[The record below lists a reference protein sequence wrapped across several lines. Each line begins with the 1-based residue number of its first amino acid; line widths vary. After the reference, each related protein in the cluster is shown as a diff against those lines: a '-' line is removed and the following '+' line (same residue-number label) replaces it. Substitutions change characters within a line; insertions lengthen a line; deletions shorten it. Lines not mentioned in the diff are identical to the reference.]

1 MSLMCGPRD
10 PAEVKF
16 KAVGAPLPDLEI
28 KVRYIFSP
36 TFYGN
41 SKVLARDS
49 FQVVDKKRKI
59 VRKGETGELLV
70 RGYSV
75 MLGYWGENDK
85 TAETLGNDGWLRTG

>member
-1 MSLMCGPRD
+1 M
-10 PAEVKF
+10 
-16 KAVGAPLPDLEI
+16 
-28 KVRYIFSP
+28 
-36 TFYGN
+36 
-41 SKVLARDS
+41 
-49 FQVVDKKRKI
+49 FQVVDKKGKI